1 MRLDEASLGRLLLW
15 HHRVM
20 ATEEDKQAARERLAK
35 LTGRYEKAEN
45 QLEEVRKEVTDEIAA
60 TLMAR
65 ILGPSEVTR
74 LSPFERQ
81 HVGRIAK
88 AAGVPPL
95 REATVVSRAKAAAKD
110 QSPAVPAPVE
120 QPRPAVKQRR
130 RAETVIKEGRP
141 LTDEEAK
148 TLAELAH
155 SRASDLQ
162 AQKLKQNA
170 AQVGDGYKDFTV
182 VASAM
187 SMGLLKHDEV
197 YAELEERPAGSEE
210 NTP

>member
-1 MRLDEASLGRLLLW
+1 MRLGEVSQRCLPLW
-15 HHRVM
+15 HHQGM
-20 ATEEDKQAARERLAK
+20 ATEEDKQAARERLVK

-95 REATVVSRAKAAAKD
+95 REATVVSRAKAAAPKE
-110 QSPAVPAPVE
+110 SRSAAAAP
-120 QPRPAVKQRR
+120 RR
-130 RAETVIKEGRP
+130 QVTESVSERRETVPDSTISTPVAAMSNARVKE
-141 LTDEEAK
+141 
-148 TLAELAH
+148 LAEAAEKRHPEWIEEIRQAH
-155 SRASDLQ
+155 PTADELRLHYLIVEAGVRMGFRPRELDKEQ
-162 AQKLKQNA
+162 
-170 AQVGDGYKDFTV
+170 
-182 VASAM
+182 SA
-187 SMGLLKHDEV
+187 
-197 YAELEERPAGSEE
+197 
-210 NTP
+210 